1 MHFTNTKPF
10 IFRLTFISLL
20 SLMVLSCATMNKG
33 DESYTKG
40 GQPGDV
46 LYDYVNA
53 NASERSTVI
62 VLLADYK
69 GPKRLAPFVEKYEE
83 EIATLY
89 NQQILSLTT
98 TMSENEK
105 KARFANI
112 TSHQASAL
120 FALYPIDTAK
130 WMKIISTYSGL
141 SKNDIYESAITA
153 GLDPSIVFAASASG
167 FEDTATPLINSIGL
181 VIYGQD
187 EESTATVKFRAND
200 DTYWH
205 KGLDLSWEPIYG
217 SFAGSIVYLEANTT
231 YHIEVTVTDA
241 YGDIVEHSFQT
252 TTKPNT
258 PPINPNKIYY
268 LSEIYSGGQLDLEAL
283 NIEGSADG
291 YAKIIGDGPVIEA
304 GSDVLA
310 AVNIG
315 NNSYVMLENLTVK
328 GGQRYGIFAKK
339 AHHIWIKGCNVSE
352 YGREAVDIRN
362 GKAYSS
368 PTSNSPINY
377 DSGIYLERSGIAVIE
392 ECEVHSPNLGAN
404 NWSVGH
410 PKGANA
416 LQVWAYH
423 DSDTYRGEFIV
434 RNNRFYGTPNHRFND
449 VIEGRMNTER
459 RGGFVRN
466 SAIYGNYL
474 AYANDDLI
482 EIDGGQQNVL
492 VYNNELTQ
500 GYVGISIAP
509 NLIGPSYLFHNYIHD
524 LGDDRGK
531 EWTAIKAGGLLS
543 KPAGKT
549 YVIENYIN
557 TDRNGIAGS
566 SVAGDST
573 FWIEAY
579 NNIILN
585 RLSNNAVGLG
595 IYDKEKFYLS
605 KFVNNLIFNTKINRP
620 KIDVDFDSFVE
631 HYKNHDEV
639 YASSFDNQPLVDLL
653 ILNEFSIPN
662 FTRKANN
669 LYDASPSLVENK
681 IVEINEDDLTKFDN
695 QTRYGLPEVKN
706 NRVTLVGNSWYK
718 IPVEIEV
725 TKDTMLT
732 MTIDIEG
739 SSEIVGI
746 ALESNNSLTQSKV
759 LKLSGSQKFGNDLT
773 NLLSEERNKTIEI
786 EIGKYHLGPLRYI
799 VFILDNDKVERINNK
814 ASVSFS
820 NIVITNL
827 KNDVSN
833 SNHEILIPVGKGL

>member
-1 MHFTNTKPF
+1 MHTFNIKPSNMGLF
-10 IFRLTFISLL
+10 FAVFL
-20 SLMVLSCATMNKG
+20 SILVTSCSSVTERGLEHAK
-33 DESYTKG
+33 S

-46 LYDYVNA
+46 LYLYLSENVNKSSSA
-53 NASERSTVI
+53 KE
-62 VLLADYK
+62 LLIDYK
-69 GPKRLAPFVEKYEE
+69 GPKRVQKYAEKYNE
-83 EIATLY
+83 EIAQLFSQ
-89 NQQILSLTT
+89 NVLSPSLKAI
-98 TMSENEK
+98 EEEK
-105 KARFANI
+105 KALFEKI
-112 TSHQASAL
+112 SLEQASAL

-187 EESTATVKFRAND
+187 EESTAAVKFRAED
-200 DTYWH
+200 DTYWRE
-205 KGLDLSWEPIYG
+205 GLDLAWEPIYG

-231 YHIEVTVTDA
+231 YHIEVTITDV

-258 PPINPNKIYY
+258 PPIDPNKIYY

-291 YAKIIGDGPVIEA
+291 YAKIIGDGAVIEA
-304 GSDVLA
+304 GNDVLT

-423 DSDTYRGEFIV
+423 DSDAYRGEFIV
-434 RNNRFYGTPNHRFND
+434 RNNRFYGAPNHRFND

-459 RGGFVRN
+459 RGGFVKN
-466 SAIYGNYL
+466 SAIYGNYI

-509 NLIGPSYLFHNYIHD
+509 NLIGPSYIFHNYIHD

-543 KPAGKT
+543 KPAGKS

-585 RLSNNAVGLG
+585 RLNNNAVGLG
-595 IYDKEKFYLS
+595 VYDKEKFYLS

-620 KIDVDFDSFVE
+620 KIDLDFDNFVE

-639 YASSFDNQPLVDLL
+639 YSSSFDNKPLVELS

-662 FTRKANN
+662 FTRGANS
-669 LYDASPSLVENK
+669 LYEATPSLVENK
-681 IVEINEDDLTKFDN
+681 IIEINEEDLTKFDN
-695 QTRYGLPEVKN
+695 QTRYGLPEVAN
-706 NRVTLVGNSWYK
+706 NKVTLVGNSWYK
-718 IPVEIEV
+718 IPIDIEV
-725 TKDTMLT
+725 TKNTILNL
-732 MTIDIEG
+732 TIDIEG
-739 SSEIVGI
+739 PSEIIGI
-746 ALESNNSLTQSKV
+746 ALETNNSLTQSKV
-759 LKLSGSQKFGNDLT
+759 LKLDGTQKFGNDLT
-773 NLLSEERNKTIEI
+773 NLLSEERTKTIEI

-814 ASVSFS
+814 TSVSFS
-820 NIVITNL
+820 NLIITNS
-827 KNDVSN
+827 KDDVSN
-833 SNHEILIPVGKGL
+833 SNNETLIPVGKGL

>member
-1 MHFTNTKPF
+1 
-10 IFRLTFISLL
+10 
-20 SLMVLSCATMNKG
+20 MNK
-33 DESYTKG
+33 DDKSYAKG
-40 GQPGDV
+40 GQPGDI
-46 LYDYVNA
+46 LYSYVHA
-53 NASERSTVI
+53 NISDSNTVNS
-62 VLLADYK
+62 LLANYK
-69 GPKRLAPFVEKYEE
+69 GPKNLSTVVEKYED
-83 EIATLY
+83 EIAQLY
-89 NQQILSLTT
+89 KQHVLIPRPAT
-98 TMSENEK
+98 SEEEK

-112 TSHQASAL
+112 TSNQASVL

-187 EESTATVKFRAND
+187 EESTATVKFRAED
-200 DTYWH
+200 DTYWRE
-205 KGLDLSWEPIYG
+205 GLDLAWEPIYG

-258 PPINPNKIYY
+258 PPIDPNKIYY

-392 ECEVHSPNLGAN
+392 ECEIHSPNLGAN

-423 DSDTYRGEFIV
+423 DSDAYRGEFIV

-459 RGGFVRN
+459 RGGFVKN
-466 SAIYGNYL
+466 SAIHGNYL

-492 VYNNELTQ
+492 VYDNELTQ
-500 GYVGISIAP
+500 GYTGISIAP
-509 NLIGPSYLFHNYIHD
+509 NLLGPSYLFHNFIHN

-531 EWTAIKAGGLLS
+531 EWTAIKAGGLMS
-543 KPAGKT
+543 KPAGQT
-549 YVIENYIN
+549 FIFENFVN
-557 TDRNGIAGS
+557 VARNGIAAS
-566 SVAGDST
+566 SVSGDST
-573 FWIEAY
+573 FWVNSQ
-579 NNIILN
+579 NNIFLTQN
-585 RLSNNAVGLG
+585 MGNSVGFC
-595 IYDKEKFYLS
+595 IFDKEKYNKSTSSNDLCFNEASQDSRYNFNLARLTEHPFSDNLNYVESLKEETWTKLS
-605 KFVNNLIFNTKINRP
+605 IQSDYV
-620 KIDVDFDSFVE
+620 
-631 HYKNHDEV
+631 
-639 YASSFDNQPLVDLL
+639 
-653 ILNEFSIPN
+653 IPN
-662 FTRKANN
+662 FTETVSLGSIADEFTDLWRFEPTQNQSKPVPEQYKYGATAISEDGSVALSGNN
-669 LYDASPSLVENK
+669 WVLFPIDYK
-681 IVEINEDDLTKFDN
+681 LT
-695 QTRYGLPEVKN
+695 QTSILSFELN
-706 NRVTLVGNSWYK
+706 
-718 IPVEIEV
+718 
-725 TKDTMLT
+725 
-732 MTIDIEG
+732 IEG
-739 SSEIVGI
+739 TAEIVGI
-746 ALESNNSLTQSKV
+746 GFETDKKVSSERTIKFFGTQTWGIDGTSNYNIETNNVYFPIGQHVTGQVNYLFLLLDYDSIEPSQNNS
-759 LKLSGSQKFGNDLT
+759 
-773 NLLSEERNKTIEI
+773 RA
-786 EIGKYHLGPLRYI
+786 
-799 VFILDNDKVERINNK
+799 VFK
-814 ASVSFS
+814 
-820 NIVITNL
+820 NIIIT
-827 KNDVSN
+827 
-833 SNHEILIPVGKGL
+833 E

>member
-1 MHFTNTKPF
+1 
-10 IFRLTFISLL
+10 
-20 SLMVLSCATMNKG
+20 MNKN
-33 DESYTKG
+33 DKDYTKG
-40 GQPGDV
+40 AQPGDI
-46 LYDYVNA
+46 LYNYVHATISDN
-53 NASERSTVI
+53 NTVNS
-62 VLLADYK
+62 LLANYK
-69 GPKRLAPFVEKYEE
+69 GPKNLSTVVEKYEDD
-83 EIATLY
+83 IAQLY
-89 NQQILSLTT
+89 KQKVLAYKPSI
-98 TMSENEK
+98 SENEK
-105 KARFANI
+105 KTRFANI
-112 TSHQASAL
+112 TANQASAL

-153 GLDPSIVFAASASG
+153 GLDPSIVFTASASG

-187 EESTATVKFRAND
+187 EESTATVKFRAED
-200 DTYWH
+200 DSYWR
-205 KGLDLSWEPIYG
+205 KGLDLAWEPIYG

-231 YHIEVTVTDA
+231 YHIEVTITDA

-252 TTKPNT
+252 TTKPNA
-258 PPINPNKIYY
+258 PPIDPNKIYY

-423 DSDTYRGEFIV
+423 DSDAYRGEFIV
-434 RNNRFYGTPNHRFND
+434 RNNRFYGSQNHRFND

-459 RGGFVRN
+459 RGGFVKN

-492 VYNNELTQ
+492 VYDNELIQ
-500 GYVGISIAP
+500 GYTGISIAP
-509 NLIGPSYLFHNYIHD
+509 NLLGPSYLFHNFIHN

-531 EWTAIKAGGLLS
+531 EWTAIKAGGLMS
-543 KPAGKT
+543 KPAGQT
-549 YVIENYIN
+549 FIFENFIN
-557 TDRNGIAGS
+557 VQRNGIAAS
-566 SVAGDST
+566 KVVGDST
-573 FWIEAY
+573 FWVNTK
-579 NNIILN
+579 NNVTITQN
-585 RLSNNAVGLG
+585 TGSSVGYC
-595 IYDKEKFYLS
+595 IFDKEKFIKSVSNNDLCFNETLQDARYEFDLTNLS
-605 KFVNNLIFNTKINRP
+605 EHPLSDNLEFI
-620 KIDVDFDSFVE
+620 
-631 HYKNHDEV
+631 
-639 YASSFDNQPLVDLL
+639 ASLRTQMPSTRSISEGN
-653 ILNEFSIPN
+653 IIPN
-662 FTRKANN
+662 FTEMVSLTSSIKEPKTICEFRLEQTAYVPITNQYKYGTTVVSPEGTVTMTGNN
-669 LYDASPSLVENK
+669 WVRFPVNCVLTESSVVSLTLNIEGEAEIIGIGMETDTKESSNRIIRFSGTQEWGLNGTASFDESSNAATFSVGKYITGQIYYLYLLLDY
-681 IVEINEDDLTKFDN
+681 DN
-695 QTRYGLPEVKN
+695 VKPIDNEVK
-706 NRVTLVGNSWYK
+706 VV
-718 IPVEIEV
+718 
-725 TKDTMLT
+725 
-732 MTIDIEG
+732 
-739 SSEIVGI
+739 
-746 ALESNNSLTQSKV
+746 
-759 LKLSGSQKFGNDLT
+759 
-773 NLLSEERNKTIEI
+773 
-786 EIGKYHLGPLRYI
+786 
-799 VFILDNDKVERINNK
+799 
-814 ASVSFS
+814 FS
-820 NIVITNL
+820 NI
-827 KNDVSN
+827 KVS
-833 SNHEILIPVGKGL
+833 E